1 MQAAASENPG
11 VTIHASHQLTT
22 PKTDRPWVLCIDDD
36 VEFSNGLK
44 LKLQSRGYDVIRAF
58 EGLDGYRFAFEFA
71 PVVILLDL
79 HLPQTNGEEVLSQL
93 RFNPET
99 SHIPVIVVT
108 GLNEQG
114 LEYRMRSLGARN
126 VFHKPISYTTLATA
140 VDHYAAEQNEK

>member
-1 MQAAASENPG
+1 MQADTAQNPG
-11 VTIHASHQLTT
+11 VTIHASHQLST

-71 PVVILLDL
+71 PLVILLDL
-79 HLPQTNGEEVLSQL
+79 HLPKT
-93 RFNPET
+93 ET

-126 VFHKPISYTTLATA
+126 VFQKPVSYATLATA
-140 VDHYAAEQNEK
+140 VDHYAAEQNEN